1 MLLCEFIEEDISS
14 SHFVKMNSSS
24 LRQYVHIVSF
34 LSFFLSA
41 IILGPTQVSTG
52 ILVSR
57 EKSIFI
63 GQDTGSLDKK
73 LHHVDEVLP

>member
-1 MLLCEFIEEDISS
+1 MLLCEFSVEDISS

-24 LRQYVHIVSF
+24 LRQCVHIVSF

-63 GQDTGSLDKK
+63 GQDTCSLDKK
-73 LHHVDEVLP
+73 LHHVDKVLP